1 MSDQRRSAFA
11 TVIPAMGETLAEFP
25 PIEGCADVE
34 RARRVAERVQ
44 TGTVR
49 VSHPTS
55 TQPDLPFGG
64 IERSGYGREL
74 SKLGMQEFVN
84 RELVRILP
92 PDAEPHGIAG

>member
-11 TVIPAMGETLAEFP
+11 TVIPATGKTLAEFP

-34 RARRVAERVQ
+34 RARRVQ

-49 VSHPTS
+49 VNHPTS
-55 TQPDLPFGG
+55 TQPDLPLGG

-74 SKLGMQEFVN
+74 SKLGMQECVN

-92 PDAEPHGIAG
+92 PDAEPHGSAG